1 MKHLAEQDAREVD
14 VDAMERAVDEL
25 LRVLRQ
31 GLVDAAHK
39 KAGSYSKGMKQR
51 LVFARALINRPRL
64 LFLDEP
70 TSGLDP
76 NIAGTIKNIIQQKQA
91 EGITIFL
98 TTPNMFIPHDLCDR
112 VAFINDGRNVAL
124 ETPRNLKLQFGSRAV
139 KVEYANGQGV
149 DSAVFFLD
157 NAQVGAAYTGLVN
170 NEQVQ
175 TMHTQEATLEQNF
188 VKVTGRRRMGEWACT
203 LS

>member
-1 MKHLAEQDAREVD
+1 MKLLEMVGLA
-14 VDAMERAVDEL
+14 
-25 LRVLRQ
+25 
-31 GLVDAAHK
+31 DAAYK

-91 EGITIFL
+91 EGATIFL
-98 TTPNMFIPHDLCDR
+98 TTHNMFIAEELCDR
-112 VAFINDGRNVAL
+112 VAFINDGRIVAL
-124 ETPRNLKLQFGSRAV
+124 ETPRKLKLQFGSRAV
-139 KVEYANGQGV
+139 KVEFANDQGV

-157 NAQVGAAYTGLVN
+157 NAGDRAAFTNLIN
-170 NEQVQ
+170 REQVQ
-175 TMHTQEATLEQNF
+175 TMHSQEATLEQIF
-188 VKVTGRRRMGEWACT
+188 IKLTGRG